1 MATKKTIAVIGAAD
15 EREVAFAISLLKGA
29 YRLLLIAEDDEKLIQ
44 LQEEIKPINETAEE
58 EVIKCAREACWEADI
73 IIPLNPYPINKEL
86 VQNIKE
92 VSVGKVVVN
101 FVSSIES
108 FDANKEK
115 IQELLPY
122 SKIVTVEDT
131 IVFSG
136 KEDQT
141 EKLKA
146 TIISEDDEALEI
158 VSELLKTIN
167 LNPIITNS
175 GNKIRTL

>member
-1 MATKKTIAVIGAAD
+1 MATKKTIAVIGATD
-15 EREVAFAISLLKGA
+15 EKEVAFAKSLLSGP

-44 LQEEIKPINETAEE
+44 LQEEIKAVNETAEV

-73 IIPLNPYPINKEL
+73 IIPFNPYPINNEL

-115 IQELLPY
+115 LQELLPY
-122 SKIVTVEDT
+122 SKIVTVED
-131 IVFSG
+131 IMVFWSE
-136 KEDQT
+136 KDQIINS
-141 EKLKA
+141 KA
-146 TIISEDDEALEI
+146 TVISNDEEALEI
-158 VSELLKTIN
+158 VSELLKTKN